1 MTNKYII
8 KNCPCFN
15 EGHYNLRLGG
25 ECLDLTQDENEY
37 CVGYTNCLLKRIIEK
52 CKEQKEPQIRDYKI
66 DIEYFRYSARHSL
79 AKEILSM
86 LEIEECE
93 E

>member
-1 MTNKYII
+1 MNKYII

-37 CVGYTNCLLKRIIEK
+37 CVGCTNCLLKRIVTT
-52 CKEQKEPQIRDYKI
+52 CKEV
-66 DIEYFRYSARHSL
+66 IEYNVMDLGMSVMASDVLRL
-79 AKEILSM
+79 

-93 E
+93 